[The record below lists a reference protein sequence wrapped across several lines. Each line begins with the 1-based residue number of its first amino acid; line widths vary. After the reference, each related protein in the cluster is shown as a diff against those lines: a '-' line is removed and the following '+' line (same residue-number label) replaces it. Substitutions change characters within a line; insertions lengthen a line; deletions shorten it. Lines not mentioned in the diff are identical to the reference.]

1 MTISKSLNENAL
13 TLMIS
18 GRMDANTAP
27 LLEAELNTSL
37 DGVASLTFDF
47 KELNYISSAG
57 LRVLLAA
64 QKRMMKQGGM
74 RVVNVCEAVMDVF
87 EMTGFADILTIE

>member
-1 MTISKSLNENAL
+1 MTISKTSNGNEL

-27 LLEAELNTSL
+27 LLEAELNASL
-37 DGVASLTFDF
+37 DGVANLTFDF

-87 EMTGFADILTIE
+87 DMTGFVDILTIE

>member
-1 MTISKSLNENAL
+1 MTISKTLNGNAL

-87 EMTGFADILTIE
+87 DMTGFADILTIE